1 MSLGD
6 ELLSVPFASALRGL
20 WSHKYEFDGKHLSSI
35 VFSHM
40 IQHNADR
47 NRWKGRRAI
56 VKLIARCYSLTRND
70 SELDSNYLTVTLVVR
85 HFSRPNFNYSNF
97 DKTSLF
103 SHKIAGNSI
112 LADALLSHFRCP
124 WFISVSNW
132 IEFVV
137 CIRSAFQWGK
147 PSQPAA
153 FVSSIHRFWP
163 FADPIKC
170 KKSLDSNRWKNLYIE
185 PSHFMQLIAML
196 LSIRL
201 IRRLESCFVP
211 LTFYEILVMSTLM
224 TVWLFNFPSRYWHR

>member
-1 MSLGD
+1 MIESKTRDDFSESQDDIHVRCLWRVMRCVLLNILSRRRGTDRSIIFIFITQLGTMSLGD

-70 SELDSNYLTVTLVVR
+70 SELDSNCLTVTLVVR

-124 WFISVSNW
+124 
-132 IEFVV
+132 
-137 CIRSAFQWGK
+137 
-147 PSQPAA
+147 
-153 FVSSIHRFWP
+153 
-163 FADPIKC
+163 
-170 KKSLDSNRWKNLYIE
+170 
-185 PSHFMQLIAML
+185 
-196 LSIRL
+196 
-201 IRRLESCFVP
+201 
-211 LTFYEILVMSTLM
+211 
-224 TVWLFNFPSRYWHR
+224 